1 MKTWRA
7 RHEFS
12 EGKRKKDI
20 GNASE
25 VRLLH
30 APHKE
35 KEKAKMNW
43 MTQRNNI
50 FNHQSQPLTTLKG
63 NEMAHAST
71 MFCIFF
77 KFSKRLLYLNNPN
90 ITTKKWNYEFSPQVK
105 FLKIWIQ
112 G

>member
-1 MKTWRA
+1 MKMWRA

-77 KFSKRLLYLNNPN
+77 KFSKDYFTLITQTLLQ
-90 ITTKKWNYEFSPQVK
+90 KKWNYEFSPQVK

>member
-71 MFCIFF
+71 MFCIF
-77 KFSKRLLYLNNPN
+77 
-90 ITTKKWNYEFSPQVK
+90 
-105 FLKIWIQ
+105 
-112 G
+112 